1 MIVNTELTKVFR
13 NNFAALGLLEPFF
26 SSENKLFTLVKSLV
40 TTTFFPLQEFAGVA
54 RLETLDLIH
63 TPLRLRLFTGSHF
76 PPFNQREPR
85 ASRLSIESAKP
96 YSSLFSKSP
105 NGTERAEL

>member
-1 MIVNTELTKVFR
+1 M
-13 NNFAALGLLEPFF
+13 
-26 SSENKLFTLVKSLV
+26 KSLV
-40 TTTFFPLQEFAGVA
+40 TTTFFPLQEFAGVD

-63 TPLRLRLFTGSHF
+63 TPRDLRLFTGSHF

-85 ASRLSIESAKP
+85 VSRLSIGVGKA
-96 YSSLFSKSP
+96 LFVGVFQSP